1 MVVLVCVGD
10 EYVQYEL
17 REGPPRLEVSP
28 LRVVADAQSAQESG
42 RTGARGSSHETGGK
56 LYSLNTYYYR
66 LLSIAYAF
74 SNRFSRVKVV
84 FA

>member
-10 EYVQYEL
+10 EYVQHEL
-17 REGPPRLEVSP
+17 REDPPRVEVPP

-66 LLSIAYAF
+66 LLSRVFAF
-74 SNRFSRVKVV
+74 PNRFSRVEVV
-84 FA
+84 LA

>member
-1 MVVLVCVGD
+1 MLVCVGD

-17 REGPPRLEVSP
+17 REGPPRLEVPP
-28 LRVVADAQSAQESG
+28 LRVVTDAQSAQESG

-74 SNRFSRVKVV
+74 PNRFARVEVV